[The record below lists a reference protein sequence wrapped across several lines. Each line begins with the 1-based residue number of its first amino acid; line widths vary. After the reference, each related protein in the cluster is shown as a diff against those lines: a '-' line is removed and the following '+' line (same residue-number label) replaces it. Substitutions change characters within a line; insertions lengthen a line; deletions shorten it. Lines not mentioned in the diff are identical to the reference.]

1 VPNVDLMDETFVVA
15 SRRAVSDA
23 LHDPKLWRDWWPDL
37 DLVVEND
44 RGLNG
49 LQFSVTGG
57 LVGSGELWLEAWG
70 DGVIVHVF
78 LRADPT
84 RPGSATE
91 PATLK
96 LRQIWREARKR
107 AWQTKRGMG
116 RLKDD
121 LEAGRAAGEP
131 GAEPEPAES
140 SSGAASP
147 GTASPDTAS
156 PETASPGT
164 PAASEASAPEAVDVV
179 SESAE
184 VSTTAAA
191 GGGGAG
197 AAAGTTAVGVSRGRT
212 AG

>member
-23 LHDPKLWRDWWPDL
+23 LHDAKLWRDWWPDL

-131 GAEPEPAES
+131 GVEPEPAAAS
-140 SSGAASP
+140 GGAASP
-147 GTASPDTAS
+147 ETAS
-156 PETASPGT
+156 PETASPETASPET
-164 PAASEASAPEAVDVV
+164 PAASEASAPEAVDMV
-179 SESAE
+179 SGPAE

-191 GGGGAG
+191 GGSGAG